1 MLHLLNN
8 YTFTPA
14 ACSYYECFWAFL
26 CYNRPYMQ
34 GKGLEVSLAAGRLFT
49 VWGIPVTNTLIAA
62 WTVMIVLLV
71 TAFVVGRAPQMIPTR
86 VQNVFEMLFEYVLEF
101 MERTLGNRTAALKYF
116 PLIVTIF
123 LFIFT
128 SNLFDFLP
136 FFGTFGV
143 VHNGALIPF
152 YRPVNTDLNVTLA
165 LAFIS
170 VFAIELAGITTLGLG
185 TYAGKFFTV
194 RGKNIGDRF
203 LNFFVG
209 ILELVSEISRL
220 VSFSFRLFG
229 NVFAGE
235 VLLSVIAL
243 FVPYGAPVP
252 LMAFEVFV
260 GFIQG
265 VVFAMLT
272 LFFIKMAIT
281 APHTA
286 SHSVEGAHVV

>member
-1 MLHLLNN
+1 M
-8 YTFTPA
+8 
-14 ACSYYECFWAFL
+14 E
-26 CYNRPYMQ
+26 

-49 VWGIPVTNTLIAA
+49 LWGIPVTNTLIAA
-62 WTVMIVLLV
+62 WTVMLVLLL
-71 TAFVVGRAPQMIPTR
+71 TAYVVGRAPQMLPTR
-86 VQNVFEMLFEYVLEF
+86 VQNLFEMLFEFVLDF
-101 MERTLGNRTAALKYF
+101 MERTLQSRDLALRYF
-116 PLIVTIF
+116 PLIATIF

-136 FFGTFGV
+136 FFGSFGIEQ
-143 VHNGALIPF
+143 NGALIPF

-170 VFAIELAGITTLGLG
+170 FFAIEFAGISALGIIA
-185 TYAGKFFTV
+185 YSGKFITI

-209 ILELVSEISRL
+209 ILELVSEVSRL
-220 VSFSFRLFG
+220 ISFSFRLFG

-260 GFIQG
+260 GFIQA

-272 LFFIKMAIT
+272 LFFIKMAVT
-281 APHTA
+281 APHSTGSGQA
-286 SHSVEGAHVV
+286 HSSHSAEGAHVV